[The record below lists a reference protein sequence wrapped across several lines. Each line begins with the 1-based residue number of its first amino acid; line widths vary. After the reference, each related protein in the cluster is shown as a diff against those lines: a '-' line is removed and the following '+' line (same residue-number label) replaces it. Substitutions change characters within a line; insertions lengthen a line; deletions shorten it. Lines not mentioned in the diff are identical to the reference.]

1 MISLDMQSQEPLLKE
16 WVLLSNPEI
25 KNQQTDSSKTSMLV
39 TLNGDDFKLNTK
51 KQLKYLN
58 SNMRYVPK
66 ISRNQETLTEVDEGG
81 EKELP
86 S

>member
-1 MISLDMQSQEPLLKE
+1 MQSQEPLLKE
-16 WVLLSNPEI
+16 WVLLSNPDI
-25 KNQQTDSSKTSMLV
+25 KNQQTESSKTSMLV
-39 TLNGDDFKLNTK
+39 TLNGDDFKLNTN

-58 SNMRYVPK
+58 SNMRYIPK
-66 ISRNQETLTEVDEGG
+66 ISRNQETLTEVDESG

>member
-1 MISLDMQSQEPLLKE
+1 
-16 WVLLSNPEI
+16 LLSNPDI
-25 KNQQTDSSKTSMLV
+25 KNQQTESSKTSMLV
-39 TLNGDDFKLNTK
+39 TLNGDDFKLNTN

-66 ISRNQETLTEVDEGG
+66 ISRNQETLTEVDESG

>member
-1 MISLDMQSQEPLLKE
+1 M
-16 WVLLSNPEI
+16 LSNPDI
-25 KNQQTDSSKTSMLV
+25 KNQQTESSKTSMLV
-39 TLNGDDFKLNTK
+39 TLNGDDFKLNTN

-66 ISRNQETLTEVDEGG
+66 ISRNQETLTEVDESG

>member
-1 MISLDMQSQEPLLKE
+1 
-16 WVLLSNPEI
+16 LLSNPEI

>member
-1 MISLDMQSQEPLLKE
+1 LEPLLKE
-16 WVLLSNPEI
+16 WVLFSNPEI

>member
-1 MISLDMQSQEPLLKE
+1 M
-16 WVLLSNPEI
+16 LSNQDI

-39 TLNGDDFKLNTK
+39 TLNGDDFKLNTN

-66 ISRNQETLTEVDEGG
+66 ISRNQETLTEVDESG

>member
-1 MISLDMQSQEPLLKE
+1 
-16 WVLLSNPEI
+16 
-25 KNQQTDSSKTSMLV
+25 MLV
-39 TLNGDDFKLNTK
+39 TLNGDDFKLNTN

-66 ISRNQETLTEVDEGG
+66 ISRNQETLTEVDENG

>member
-1 MISLDMQSQEPLLKE
+1 
-16 WVLLSNPEI
+16 LLSNPDI
-25 KNQQTDSSKTSMLV
+25 KNQQTESSKISMLV
-39 TLNGDDFKLNTK
+39 TLNGDDFKLNTN

-66 ISRNQETLTEVDEGG
+66 ISRNQETLTEVDESG